1 MYKNLNNLYR
11 SITLLFG
18 LVIVLILF
26 SNSANFFKA
35 ENAALKKE
43 LISANNKIVK
53 LEMQLLKGNADS
65 RSLEID
71 STTFKR
77 DFITVEEAKLY
88 KENYKRYINSEGTE
102 EGNKIYF
109 DINIKLNTALTRSRD
124 LAPAQT
130 GCRIY
135 YGLKNPEASK
145 TKYDFVQI
153 IYPIDEEGTVLEFGP
168 KVAFVPIVSLPR
180 QEFLNARKLLNCP
193 PYCD

>member
-1 MYKNLNNLYR
+1 MYKNLNKLYR
-11 SITLLFG
+11 SISLAIG
-18 LVIVLILF
+18 LVIVLFVF
-26 SNSANFFKA
+26 SNSTNFFKA

-43 LISANNKIVK
+43 LISANKKISK
-53 LEMQLLKGNADS
+53 LEMQLLKGNTDS
-65 RSLEID
+65 RSLEVD

-77 DFITVEEAKLY
+77 DFITVEEANLY
-88 KENYKRYINSEGTE
+88 KENYKRYANQASTKD
-102 EGNKIYF
+102 GNKIYF
-109 DINIKLNTALTRSRD
+109 DINLKLNTALSRSRD

-135 YGLKNPEASK
+135 YGLKNPDANKME
-145 TKYDFVQI
+145 YDFVQI
-153 IYPIDEEGTVLEFGP
+153 IYPIDKQGSVLEFGP